1 MLKDDV
7 HDIWSLMDD
16 MVENNKKAGIE
27 DGNIAIAQD
36 NVPLLSKV
44 IEKTRNIIMDDD
56 GLRIT
61 REIVEE
67 FTHYGVV
74 LSMYNSYSDMII
86 YLKYKDIGIEVAS
99 VPKKD
104 LIS

>member
-1 MLKDDV
+1 MLIDDV
-7 HDIWSLMDD
+7 HDIWGIMDD
-16 MVENNKKAGIE
+16 IIENNKKAGIY
-27 DGNIAIAQD
+27 GGGIAIAQD

-44 IEKTRNIIMDDD
+44 IEKTRNIIMDND

-61 REIVEE
+61 KEIVEE
-67 FTHYGVV
+67 FKHYGIE
-74 LSMYNSYSDMII
+74 LSMYNSYADMII

>member
-1 MLKDDV
+1 MLIDEV

-16 MVENNKKAGIE
+16 MIINNKKVGVI
-27 DGNIAIAQD
+27 DGGIAIANS

-44 IEKTRNIIMDDD
+44 IEKTRNIIMDND

-61 REIVEE
+61 REMVEE
-67 FTHYGVV
+67 FKHYGIE
-74 LSMYNSYSDMII
+74 LSMFNSYSNMII
-86 YLKYKDIGIEVAS
+86 YLKYRDIGIEIVD

>member
-1 MLKDDV
+1 MLMDDV
-7 HDIWSLMDD
+7 HDIWQIMDD
-16 MVENNKKAGIE
+16 MIDINKKAGIE

-44 IEKTRNIIMDDD
+44 IEKTRNIIMDDN

-67 FTHYGVV
+67 FAHYGIV
-74 LSMYNSYSDMII
+74 LSMYNSYADMII